1 MHHQARQWLLE
12 ALSTPRAHS
21 PWLMWSRR
29 IPRTGDPPRFAY
41 LSRRVT
47 LRNQATEILVALT
60 SGLVL
65 SFAYPGWDL
74 SLLAWVALAPFFL
87 LMLRPRSAWG
97 YARLSLAFGFAFFGG
112 LNHWLLAM
120 HPLTWV
126 GGGMT
131 PGISLAVVLVA
142 WIALALVLAMG
153 LTTVFTVVGLT
164 WRTLERQG
172 RLGPWAVISLSAGG
186 WIALEMAQAMGSF
199 GYPWGVLALTQYQ
212 TLPIL
217 QAVAWVGPFPLSG
230 LVVAVN
236 VAIAWLVL
244 SRSWK
249 LLAGSLTVVGLTA
262 LAGIWWM
269 SQPAP
274 GEAVRVAAIQGN
286 VSQAEKWQA
295 GSEADIQQRYFELSN
310 RVPAARLVAWPETA
324 VPVFLAQQLALV
336 QRFETEARARR
347 QYLLTGAFHQDQSLT
362 GQTCYYNGITVFDP
376 NGANLGWDAKKHLV
390 PFGEYLPGRDVL
402 PPIWAQLF
410 SRLNL
415 LATDLSP
422 GDRPRPFDTEFGL
435 VGANVCFDSI
445 FPSVM
450 RETTRSGAS
459 VLVLVTNDGWYKRTM
474 ALRQH
479 LAHGI
484 LRAVENRRPF
494 LQAANTG
501 VSGIVDHNGRI
512 LAVAPAWEQAV
523 AEASIIP
530 QTGLTPYTRY
540 GDWLSWFVVGAA
552 LMLTAWTFTART
564 S

>member
-1 MHHQARQWLLE
+1 MAPE
-12 ALSTPRAHS
+12 ALYLGQPGAAFAEARSWPRN
-21 PWLMWSRR
+21 R
-29 IPRTGDPPRFAY
+29 
-41 LSRRVT
+41 
-47 LRNQATEILVALT
+47 ATEVLVALA

-65 SFAYPGWDL
+65 SFAYPGWDMA
-74 SLLAWVALAPFFL
+74 LLAWVALAPFFL
-87 LMLRPRSAWG
+87 MMLRSRSAWS
-97 YARLSLAFGFAFFGG
+97 YAGLSLAFGFAFFGG
-112 LNHWLLAM
+112 LNYWLLAM

-131 PGISLAVVLVA
+131 TAMSLAIVLVA
-142 WIALALVLAMG
+142 WSALALVLALG
-153 LTTVFTVVGLT
+153 LTAVFTAVGLT
-164 WRTLERQG
+164 WRALARHD
-172 RLGPWAVISLSAGG
+172 RLGPWAVIGLSAGG
-186 WIALEMAQAMGSF
+186 WIALEMIQATGSF
-199 GYPWGVLALTQYQ
+199 GYPWGVLAVTQYQ

-230 LVVAVN
+230 LLVAVN
-236 VAIAWLVL
+236 ATVAWLVL
-244 SRSWK
+244 RRAWK
-249 LLAGSLTVVGLTA
+249 PLAGSLTLVGLTA

-269 SQPAP
+269 GLPAP
-274 GEAVRVAAIQGN
+274 GEAVRVAVAQGN

-295 GSEADIQQRYFELSN
+295 GSETAIQERYFKLSN
-310 RVPAARLVAWPETA
+310 RIPDARLVAWPETA
-324 VPVFLAQQLALV
+324 VPVFLAQQPVLV

-362 GQTCYYNGITVFDP
+362 GQPRHYNGITVFAP

-410 SRLNL
+410 GRLNL

-422 GDRPRPFDTEFGL
+422 GDRPRPFDTEFGG

-445 FPSVM
+445 FPTVM
-450 RETTRSGAS
+450 RETTRSGAT

-479 LAHGI
+479 FAHGI

-501 VSGIVDHNGRI
+501 VSGVVDHNGRI
-512 LAVAPAWEQAV
+512 LAETPAWEQAV
-523 AEASIIP
+523 TEASIVP
-530 QTGLTPYTRY
+530 LSGFTPYTRY
-540 GDWLSWFVVGAA
+540 GDWLSWLVVAVA
-552 LMLTAWTFTART
+552 LTLTTWTFIVRT
-564 S
+564 SRPT